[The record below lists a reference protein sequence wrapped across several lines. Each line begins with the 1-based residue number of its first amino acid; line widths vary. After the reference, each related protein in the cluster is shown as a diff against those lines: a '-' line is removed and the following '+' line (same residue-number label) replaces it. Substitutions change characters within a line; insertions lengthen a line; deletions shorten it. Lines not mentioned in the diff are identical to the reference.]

1 MPNESPQHEF
11 SQEDSAAFSRLA
23 LKMRGVGFWFE
34 IYGVIMILLF
44 AFKLWPKAGSFEIA
58 PMDLLMGLMFLLL
71 GHWTRRGGLGFNQV
85 AESEGSDLTYLMNA
99 VRELSRVYGLI
110 DRLIFVSVVLAIVG
124 SVLVGIW
131 LLKGGL

>member
-1 MPNESPQHEF
+1 
-11 SQEDSAAFSRLA
+11 
-23 LKMRGVGFWFE
+23 
-34 IYGVIMILLF
+34 
-44 AFKLWPKAGSFEIA
+44 
-58 PMDLLMGLMFLLL
+58 
-71 GHWTRRGGLGFNQV
+71 V